1 MYKLIVTIVRQEKLE
16 SVIEALKK
24 EQIGFTYYNV
34 KGFCKE
40 VHLYQGDIHDRI
52 KMEIV
57 AGEGDVEQIK
67 EIIMENACCGLEG
80 DGCLSVYVI
89 DDFIQFS

>member
-1 MYKLIVTIVRQEKLE
+1 MHKLIVTIVRQEKLE
-16 SVIEALKK
+16 SVVSALKE

-40 VHLYQGDIHDRI
+40 IHLYQGDIHDRVKI
-52 KMEIV
+52 EIV
-57 AGEGDVEQIK
+57 ASADDVEQIK

-89 DDFIQFS
+89 DDFVMFS